1 MYKTVLKGNS
11 HAWTEAE
18 DSKIS
23 SQAEVQNKLRVG
35 LGYTANPHPR
45 TKQRK
50 GEKRKERKKERKKQ
64 RTSLKSAEITNRH
77 WPGFPIGETKEGR
90 CRN

>member
-11 HAWTEAE
+11 HAWTKAE

-35 LGYTANPHPR
+35 MGYTANPHLG

-50 GEKRKERKKERKKQ
+50 GEKRK
-64 RTSLKSAEITNRH
+64 
-77 WPGFPIGETKEGR
+77 KEGKKKTENLAQIS
-90 CRN
+90 RNN

>member
-11 HAWTEAE
+11 HAWTKAE

-35 LGYTANPHPR
+35 MGYTANPHLR

-50 GEKRKERKKERKKQ
+50 GEKRK
-64 RTSLKSAEITNRH
+64 
-77 WPGFPIGETKEGR
+77 KEGKKKTENLAQIS
-90 CRN
+90 RNN